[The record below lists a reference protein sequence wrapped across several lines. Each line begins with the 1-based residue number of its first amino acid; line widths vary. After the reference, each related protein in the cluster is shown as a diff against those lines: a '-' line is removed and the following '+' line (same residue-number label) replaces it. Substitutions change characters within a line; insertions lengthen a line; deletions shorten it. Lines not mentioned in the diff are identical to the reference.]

1 MSLGQNL
8 SIHTPS
14 RLKSGFRRAVAT
26 NLRIIGALM
35 MREGMLR
42 YGHESLGFFWVMGE
56 PLFLTVGVMGM
67 WTITG
72 ATHGHGIG
80 IVPFALSGYMMI
92 TLWRHL
98 TGKAVHSI
106 RQNAGLMFHRNI
118 RLLDV
123 LIARGMLE
131 VLGILTAFFIA
142 WVPLTLLG
150 VLQPMSDPLEFMG
163 GFLLQAW
170 FSFGVGLVI
179 AGLSEIW
186 APVEQFVPPVL
197 YITLPFTGVFAMA
210 AWIPQE
216 WREVLVWSP
225 LVTNV
230 EMLRGG
236 MFPPDTVIYAYP
248 LYAVL
253 WCIALTA
260 IGLPLVHKAYEHVSF
275 T

>member
-1 MSLGQNL
+1 MSMGQNL
-8 SIHTPS
+8 SLQTPS
-14 RLKSGFRRAVAT
+14 RPKYGFRSALGT

-72 ATHGHGIG
+72 ATHGHGVG

-98 TGKAVHSI
+98 TGRAVHSI
-106 RQNAGLMFHRNI
+106 RQNAGLLFHRNI

-131 VLGILTAFFIA
+131 FLGILTAFFIA

-150 VLQPMSDPLEFMG
+150 LIEPMSDPLEFVAG
-163 GFLLQAW
+163 YLLQAW
-170 FSFGVGLVI
+170 FSFAVGLII
-179 AGLSEIW
+179 AGLSEIF
-186 APVEQFVPPVL
+186 APVEQFVPPLL
-197 YITLPFTGVFAMA
+197 YITLPFTGCFAMA
-210 AWIPQE
+210 SWIPQE
-216 WREVLVWSP
+216 WREVLLWSP
-225 LVTNV
+225 LVSNT

-236 MFPPDTVIYAYP
+236 MFTADTITYSYP
-248 LYAVL
+248 MYVVL

-260 IGLPLVHKAYEHVSF
+260 IGLPLVHKAYRHVSF
-275 T
+275 S